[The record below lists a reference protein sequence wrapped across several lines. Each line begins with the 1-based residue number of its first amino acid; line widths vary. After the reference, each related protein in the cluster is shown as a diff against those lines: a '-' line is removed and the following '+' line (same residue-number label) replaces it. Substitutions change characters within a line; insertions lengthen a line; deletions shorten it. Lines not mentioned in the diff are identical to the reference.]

1 MCFQR
6 SRSPFKKLSGGLSS
20 RQWGPSL
27 AGGGLT
33 KGGGS
38 GQFEAAPGWWQIP
51 EVLEQVLL
59 LPEWQRGL
67 VAKTHVC

>member
-1 MCFQR
+1 MLPKKQK
-6 SRSPFKKLSGGLSS
+6 SIQEALWGAEQSPVGA
-20 RQWGPSL
+20 L
-27 AGGGLT
+27 AGGGGLT

>member
-1 MCFQR
+1 M
-6 SRSPFKKLSGGLSS
+6 
-20 RQWGPSL
+20 
-27 AGGGLT
+27 GGGLT